1 MSSDRIDAL
10 SRSLADSTSRRSL
23 FRLLGIS
30 VAGTAI
36 VGIGIH
42 DAQAKT
48 FNKLHNIPISDRDG
62 KRHFRGKLSV
72 VKFKQ
77 KGQGIVAIAKLTGKV
92 TERDGTGRKRVS
104 RDVELPVSVPGVAGL
119 QAQAT
124 CEILDLVLGPI
135 DLDLLGLNLHVDRI
149 HIRLTA
155 TQGGGLLGDLLC
167 AIANLLNGGN
177 PLGQLA
183 QIVNL
188 LNQILGVLR
197 GL

>member
-1 MSSDRIDAL
+1 MSSYRIDAL
-10 SRSLADSTSRRSL
+10 SRSLVDSSSRRSL
-23 FRLLGIS
+23 LRALGIG
-30 VAGTAI
+30 VAGVA
-36 VGIGIH
+36 VAGIGIR

-48 FNKLHNIPISDRDG
+48 FDKLHKIPIKEQDG
-62 KRHFRGKLSV
+62 DQRFRGHLSILE
-72 VKFKQ
+72 FKQ
-77 KGQGIVAIAKLTGKV
+77 KDQGIVAVAKLTGV
-92 TERDGTGRKRVS
+92 LTEDGNKRRISRKLQV
-104 RDVELPVSVPGVAGL
+104 PVSVPGVAEL

-135 DLDLLGLNLHVDRI
+135 DLNLLGLRLQVNRI

-155 TQGGGLLGDLLC
+155 QQGGGLLGDLLC

>member
-1 MSSDRIDAL
+1 MSSYRIDAL
-10 SRSLADSTSRRSL
+10 SRTLAKSTSRRSL
-23 FRLLGIS
+23 LHMLGIG
-30 VAGTAI
+30 VAGAAGA
-36 VGIGIH
+36 GIGLR

-48 FNKLHNIPISDRDG
+48 FDKLHKIPIKEQDG
-62 KRHFRGKLSV
+62 DQRFRGHLSV
-72 VKFKQ
+72 IEFKP
-77 KGQGIVAIAKLTGKV
+77 KGDGIVAVAKLTGTL
-92 TERDGTGRKRVS
+92 TEDGDKRRISRK
-104 RDVELPVSVPGVAGL
+104 LQIPVRVPGVTEL

-135 DLDLLGLNLHVDRI
+135 DLNLLGLRLQVNRI

-155 TQGGGLLGDLLC
+155 TQGALLGDLLC

-177 PLGQLA
+177 VLGQLG
-183 QIVNL
+183 QIANL